1 MCHPLLFFERNYVL
15 SLSGRLP
22 EELLRSP
29 SNRFLYKEICIALER
44 EGRIRTCGSQIH
56 FTFRF
61 ITTLTVFT
69 LLKKICEA
77 LIVMYKGNFST
88 HVTIILKVLEKETEK
103 QSVPYLEFTNRLTII
118 KNRRQ
123 HRKVD
128 QYKTKLLDLL
138 NNVLV
143 NQGSKLVIY
152 LLFYLIFLPGDY
164 RRE

>member
-44 EGRIRTCGSQIH
+44 EGRIRTFDISNTFYFSFYNCSHCFH
-56 FTFRF
+56 F
-61 ITTLTVFT
+61 V
-69 LLKKICEA
+69 KKICEA

-103 QSVPYLEFTNRLTII
+103 Q
-118 KNRRQ
+118 
-123 HRKVD
+123 
-128 QYKTKLLDLL
+128 
-138 NNVLV
+138 
-143 NQGSKLVIY
+143 
-152 LLFYLIFLPGDY
+152 
-164 RRE
+164 